1 MFEDAAGRSVS
12 LPERNFR
19 FVEYGDVMQGQYSTS
34 FRDSEE
40 LASGQHTQAVIASD
54 LRQYFEYLTSLFHS
68 LR

>member
-1 MFEDAAGRSVS
+1 MFEDAAARSAT

-19 FVEYGDVMQGQYSTS
+19 FMEYGDVMQGQYSTS

-40 LASGQHTQAVIASD
+40 VASVQHTQASIASD